1 MEHND
6 SLFKRIKE
14 GIYDMCYIYVREMKN
29 VFHDQGVLLFF
40 IIAPLFYPLIY
51 AWIYN
56 NEVVRDVPVAVVD
69 LEHSHLSREYL
80 RLCDASPD
88 VKIISH
94 CNSLDDAKELV
105 EKQIVSG
112 IILIPNDFQKNLN
125 RMEQSHINVYCDM
138 SLLMA
143 YKAIYMTTMMVSQK
157 MNADIQVMVSGN
169 YTNRENE
176 ITTQPLDYEEVPIFN
191 PTGGYGSFIIPG
203 VLILIIQQTL
213 LLGIGLA
220 AGTSRENNRYS
231 DLVPISRHYNGI
243 FRIVLGKTLCYAMI
257 YFVIGAYLTLIV
269 PRIFN
274 FTAIANGQALIGLMV
289 PYILACIFFGMV
301 LSCIIRYRENVILI
315 IIFTSVPLLFMSGV
329 SWPESAIPGFW
340 RSVAWLFPSTFGVRG
355 FVRINTMGATLV
367 DIEQEYKALWIQVC
381 VYFFAACLVYRW
393 QINHAHKHALERI
406 SSIKKRVEQAK
417 EKFN

>member
-56 NEVVRDVPVAVVD
+56 NEVVRDVPVAAVD

-143 YKAIYMTTMMVSQK
+143 RQI
-157 MNADIQVMVSGN
+157 
-169 YTNRENE
+169 
-176 ITTQPLDYEEVPIFN
+176 
-191 PTGGYGSFIIPG
+191 
-203 VLILIIQQTL
+203 
-213 LLGIGLA
+213 
-220 AGTSRENNRYS
+220 
-231 DLVPISRHYNGI
+231 
-243 FRIVLGKTLCYAMI
+243 
-257 YFVIGAYLTLIV
+257 
-269 PRIFN
+269 
-274 FTAIANGQALIGLMV
+274 
-289 PYILACIFFGMV
+289 
-301 LSCIIRYRENVILI
+301 
-315 IIFTSVPLLFMSGV
+315 
-329 SWPESAIPGFW
+329 
-340 RSVAWLFPSTFGVRG
+340 
-355 FVRINTMGATLV
+355 
-367 DIEQEYKALWIQVC
+367 
-381 VYFFAACLVYRW
+381 YRW
-393 QINHAHKHALERI
+393 AGEERQTAETLAERI
-406 SSIKKRVEQAK
+406 RELLW
-417 EKFN
+417 EKAPL